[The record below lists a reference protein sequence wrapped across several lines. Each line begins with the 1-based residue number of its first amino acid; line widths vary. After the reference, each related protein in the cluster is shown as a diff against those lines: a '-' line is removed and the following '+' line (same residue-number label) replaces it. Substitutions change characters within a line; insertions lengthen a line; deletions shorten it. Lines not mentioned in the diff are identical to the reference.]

1 MQPAVAGPISGAAW
15 QEHGGA
21 LGAQVT
27 QAVPTMLEL
36 VPPGG
41 DKWAGLQ
48 QLVQHLGIST
58 DQVMACGDGGN
69 DLTLVLPGSCAA
81 ADMSS

>member
-1 MQPAVAGPISGAAW
+1 MLTMQEYGRG
-15 QEHGGA
+15 
-21 LGAQVT
+21 LGAEVM
-27 QAVPTMLEL
+27 QAVPSMLEL

-58 DQVMACGDGGN
+58 HQVMACGDGGN
-69 DLTLVLPGSCAA
+69 DLTLVRCLHI
-81 ADMSS
+81 